1 MMKLAKAA
9 GLVALLVVGVLV
21 FSSAGKQDTS
31 SSEKNPSKIV
41 MAFLPNEETNED
53 NKKSNLIM
61 QEKMSLALGKPVEIV
76 IASDY
81 NAVIEAMRNKKAEIA
96 YFGPFSYII
105 AHDRSMAEA
114 ICVMAK
120 GGKMEN
126 AFYTSLFITQP
137 DSGITDLQQ
146 AKGKKVAFVD
156 PASTSG
162 NLVPRSMYVREYGI
176 TPEQVDSMFSSVQF
190 SGSHNNSL
198 MAVANKSVDV
208 GSVSSDTWNQ
218 GFAKGLV
225 TEKEVVKIGESDK
238 IPSSPVAV
246 RGDLDPALKEKIANF
261 FLTWDNED
269 YYKTRKRTGYRF
281 VPVSDSMYNPI
292 RDIAKSMK
300 LTPEDLLQ

>member
-1 MMKLAKAA
+1 MKRSVQAA
-9 GLVALLVVGVLV
+9 GLITLLAIGILA
-21 FSSAGKQDTS
+21 FTSAGKQDTAGLAQD
-31 SSEKNPSKIV
+31 PSKIV
-41 MAFLPNEETNED
+41 MVFLPNEESNED
-53 NKKSNLIM
+53 NKKSNVIM
-61 QEKMSLALGKPVEIV
+61 QAKMTEAFGMPVEIV

-137 DSGITDLQQ
+137 DSGITNLQQ

-162 NLVPRSMYVREYGI
+162 NLVPRATYVKEYGI
-176 TPEQVDSMFSSVQF
+176 APDEVDGMFGSVQF

-208 GSVSSDTWNQ
+208 ASVSSDTWNQ

-246 RGDLDPALKEKIANF
+246 RGDLSPELKAKITNF
-261 FLTWDNED
+261 FLTWDNAD
-269 YYKTRKRTGYRF
+269 YYKMRKRDGYRF

-300 LTPEDLLQ
+300 LTPDDLLK